1 MQGFFQCFFNLY
13 RPLVSRLNELL
24 SKYGLSY
31 SLWQVILYLKI
42 NGPSTLV
49 DIASHYNIEKPS
61 ITRRVHLLEEK
72 LLVKAVTGGR
82 DRREKVIQ
90 LTEKAEN
97 LYAICRERITELEYL
112 AMTGIPEEEQRTV
125 FEVLPKIKN
134 NIQEKEDR

>member
-1 MQGFFQCFFNLY
+1 
-13 RPLVSRLNELL
+13 
-24 SKYGLSY
+24 
-31 SLWQVILYLKI
+31 
-42 NGPSTLV
+42 LV